1 MTSPYFGF
9 TDFTD
14 FSLIKSFFWGDDK
27 KDKKKE
33 EEKHKITK
41 NKPKTKPE
49 IDKKSGIPRK
59 LTYTHDIYTLSQ
71 TKKKLILKLEEA
83 IDNYLYRI
91 KVKNLILKLK
101 DYYMIVCTAN
111 IPNLY
116 LNIIGVKK
124 KVKQYKFSFN
134 EILKQN
140 VAFIPRKVYRNKK
153 KLKFIIANIK
163 KEIFM
168 EPRYQTEY
176 EDGSFVNVLDLQ
188 DIKEKEYKN
197 EEDFQNFLKTYY
209 KNKKEKN
216 NKIDK
221 EDYKKLVVNGKK
233 DEKFISNENKN
244 NGKEKNINKI
254 DDNIN
259 KIEEDENKNKD
270 KKDDNIIKVNKK
282 NKDED
287 NKDKIEDKNNKIEDK
302 NNKIEDKNNKIE
314 DNIKPISNILKN
326 KKGSKHRR
334 LKSCEINDNIDKNK
348 ITNSLLKNNNN
359 SSLGIN
365 SILKERKS
373 SQKRLKNGRK
383 ISFGGVQF
391 SY

>member
-1 MTSPYFGF
+1 MTSPFFGF

-14 FSLIKSFFWGDDK
+14 FSLIKSFFWGNEQNDK
-27 KDKKKE
+27 NDKNKKKQA
-33 EEKHKITK
+33 EKEKII
-41 NKPKTKPE
+41 NKPKIE
-49 IDKKSGIPRK
+49 KKNVSRK
-59 LTYTHDIYTLSQ
+59 LTYTNDTYTLSQ
-71 TKKKLILKLEEA
+71 TKKKLILKLEKA

-91 KVKNLILKLK
+91 KVKNLIQKLK

-111 IPNLY
+111 IPSLY

-124 KVKQYKFSFN
+124 KVKQYKFSYN

-153 KLKFIIANIK
+153 KLKFIIANLK

-188 DIKEKEYKN
+188 DIKEKEYKS
-197 EEDFQNFLKTYY
+197 EEDFQNFLKTYC

-216 NKIDK
+216 KNIEKK
-221 EDYKKLVVNGKK
+221 EDFKILIEKKINKNKK
-233 DEKFISNENKN
+233 ENKN
-244 NGKEKNINKI
+244 ENDEEKN
-254 DDNIN
+254 
-259 KIEEDENKNKD
+259 
-270 KKDDNIIKVNKK
+270 
-282 NKDED
+282 
-287 NKDKIEDKNNKIEDK
+287 
-302 NNKIEDKNNKIE
+302 NNKIE
-314 DNIKPISNILKN
+314 DNINKSENENNNIIGNNNIKKSENNNKMSEVNNIQKENNIKTNSNILNN
-326 KKGSKHRR
+326 KILSKHRR
-334 LKSCEINDNIDKNK
+334 FNSCEINDKIDKNK
-348 ITNSLLKNNNN
+348 IVYSLLKNKN
-359 SSLGIN
+359 SSTIGIN

-373 SQKRLKNGRK
+373 SQKRIKNERK

>member
-9 TDFTD
+9 IDFTD
-14 FSLIKSFFWGDDK
+14 FSLIKSFFLGDNK

-33 EEKHKITK
+33 EEKEKITK
-41 NKPKTKPE
+41 NKPKIKPKIE
-49 IDKKSGIPRK
+49 KKNGVGRK
-59 LTYTHDIYTLSQ
+59 LTYTNDNFTLSQ

-91 KVKNLILKLK
+91 KVKNLIQKLK

-124 KVKQYKFSFN
+124 KVKQYKFAYN
-134 EILKQN
+134 DILKQN

-176 EDGSFVNVLDLQ
+176 EDGSFVNVIDIQ

-221 EDYKKLVVNGKK
+221 DDDYKKLIEKK
-233 DEKFISNENKN
+233 DEKNINNENKN
-244 NGKEKNINKI
+244 KTG
-254 DDNIN
+254 
-259 KIEEDENKNKD
+259 EN
-270 KKDDNIIKVNKK
+270 
-282 NKDED
+282 
-287 NKDKIEDKNNKIEDK
+287 KIEDKINRIEDKKNNIDDVIEKNKIEDK
-302 NNKIEDKNNKIE
+302 NNVIE
-314 DNIKPISNILKN
+314 DNNKKENNININSNILKN
-326 KKGSKHRR
+326 KKVSKHRR
-334 LKSCEINDNIDKNK
+334 LKSCEINDKMDKNK
-348 ITNSLLKNNNN
+348 IAHSLLINKN
-359 SSLGIN
+359 SSSIAVN

-373 SQKRLKNGRK
+373 SQKRIKNERK

>member
-14 FSLIKSFFWGDDK
+14 FSLIKSFFWGNNDQNDN
-27 KDKKKE
+27 KKKE
-33 EEKHKITK
+33 EEKEKTTK
-41 NKPKTKPE
+41 NKTKIIPKIE
-49 IDKKSGIPRK
+49 KKNGVGRK
-59 LTYTHDIYTLSQ
+59 LRYTNDRFTLSQ
-71 TKKKLILKLEEA
+71 TRKKLILKLEEA
-83 IDNYLYRI
+83 IDNYLFRI
-91 KVKNLILKLK
+91 KVKNLIQKLK

-124 KVKQYKFSFN
+124 KVKQYKFSYN

-140 VAFIPRKVYRNKK
+140 VAFIPRKVYRNRK
-153 KLKFIIANIK
+153 KLKFVIANLK

-188 DIKEKEYKN
+188 DIKEKEYTN

-216 NKIDK
+216 NKTDK
-221 EDYKKLVVNGKK
+221 DDNYKKLIEKK
-233 DEKFISNENKN
+233 DEKDKKIINKN
-244 NGKEKNINKI
+244 KNEEKNNNKI
-254 DDNIN
+254 EDNIN
-259 KIEEDENKNKD
+259 KIECNDTTIED
-270 KKDDNIIKVNKK
+270 KKANLIKVNK
-282 NKDED
+282 
-287 NKDKIEDKNNKIEDK
+287 INKIEDK
-302 NNKIEDKNNKIE
+302 NNIIEANNIIIE
-314 DNIKPISNILKN
+314 DNNNKKGNNITSNILKN
-326 KKGSKHRR
+326 KKITKHRR
-334 LKSCEINDNIDKNK
+334 LKSCEINEKIDKNK
-348 ITNSLLKNNNN
+348 IAHSLLKNKN
-359 SSLGIN
+359 SSSIAIN

-373 SQKRLKNGRK
+373 SQKRIKNGRK